1 MSTCTEEALALES
14 AMKERK
20 KSLDSYDRQMQE
32 IFAKDAKMIVLYA
45 LDELKEFKLLLQKLV
60 LEKTFGHI
68 LL

>member
-1 MSTCTEEALALES
+1 
-14 AMKERK
+14 MKERK

-60 LEKTFGHI
+60 LENTFGHI

>member
-1 MSTCTEEALALES
+1 VSAEEALALES
-14 AMKERK
+14 AMMEKK

-32 IFAKDAKMIVLYA
+32 IFAKVAKVIVLYA

-68 LL
+68 IL